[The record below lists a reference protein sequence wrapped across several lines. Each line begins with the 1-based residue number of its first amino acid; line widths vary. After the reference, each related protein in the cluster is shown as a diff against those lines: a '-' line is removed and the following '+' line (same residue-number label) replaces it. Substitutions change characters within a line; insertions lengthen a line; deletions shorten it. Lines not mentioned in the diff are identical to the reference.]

1 MEQLVPL
8 FVLFAL
14 GFGVGYSVR
23 DWKSR
28 VRRRRLLPIPPP
40 NRSDQLR
47 RSGAARVSASIA
59 RKRSTC

>member
-1 MEQLVPL
+1 MEQLVPF

-28 VRRRRLLPIPPP
+28 VRRRRY
-40 NRSDQLR
+40 
-47 RSGAARVSASIA
+47 SGTHQANQNIAAATKA
-59 RKRSTC
+59 RT

>member
-23 DWKSR
+23 DWMHR
-28 VRRRRLLPIPPP
+28 VRRRRY
-40 NRSDQLR
+40 
-47 RSGAARVSASIA
+47 SGTHQAYKNIAATTKA
-59 RKRSTC
+59 RT